1 MGLGMGMGLGLGS
14 GSGSGSGSG
23 VDGEEGDRL
32 RPQMKQR
39 NIERCTIVK
48 LVSTCHMEGGYIGN
62 LITPVRT

>member
-1 MGLGMGMGLGLGS
+1 MGLGLGMGMGLGLGLGL

-48 LVSTCHMEGGYIGN
+48 LVST
-62 LITPVRT
+62 

>member
-1 MGLGMGMGLGLGS
+1 MGLGLGMGMGLGS

-48 LVSTCHMEGGYIGN
+48 LVST
-62 LITPVRT
+62 